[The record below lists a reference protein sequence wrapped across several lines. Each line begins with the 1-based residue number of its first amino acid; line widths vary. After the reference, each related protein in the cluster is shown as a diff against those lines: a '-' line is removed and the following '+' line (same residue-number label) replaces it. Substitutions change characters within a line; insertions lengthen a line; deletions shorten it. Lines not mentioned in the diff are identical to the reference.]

1 MQTKSIT
8 ALSLVFVISM
18 VPAFAQTADTTQ
30 PDLSGCTIFLAN
42 EVYTPFTVTL
52 EHDPAVKKTI
62 TTSHND
68 PASAL
73 QLQGADPT
81 KQEQK
86 NINPKTH
93 MTFSSNDT
101 DNWQVVAQLEHPITN
116 ITTHTLTANLFVG
129 PQQKLV
135 ASQKVFYTGNNFC
148 MLFKLVSTPPIH
160 IMTEAEVVA
169 TAEQVQEA
177 KYKEF
182 NANIEK
188 YTSQATAAGNSA
200 GFLGIVMVILT
211 LVNFVSNRIEK
222 SKLNAAEEKAEL
234 SEKSFKSAVDVQNKL
249 TQAQEMHFNDQVRNQ
264 KEYFVEVAKAVLASA
279 QRSEML
285 VYKGMNDF
293 YMILQEKAKELG
305 MKPMTIKV
313 PEKPIEIDIEALV
326 ESIVN
331 PPKQVV
337 QQTSTTTSSIPVIGK
352 VLDKM
357 QKPKLPDRVQY
368 WYDEFMKGIDE
379 KYKNELPRIWDEN
392 YKEANEN
399 PKSEARAKIEAITQ
413 IIKDNGNAWP

>member
-1 MQTKSIT
+1 MSSKIISGI
-8 ALSLVFVISM
+8 LLVIMISM

-30 PDLSGCTIFLAN
+30 PDLTGCTIFLAN

-101 DNWQVVAQLEHPITN
+101 DDWQVVAQLEHPITN
-116 ITTHTLTANLFVG
+116 TTMHTLTANLFVG

-135 ASQKVFYTGNNFC
+135 SSQKVFYTGNNFC

-169 TAEQVQEA
+169 TAEKVQEA
-177 KYKEF
+177 KYQEF

-222 SKLNAAEEKAEL
+222 SKLSAAEEKAEL
-234 SEKSFKSAVDVQNKL
+234 AEQSFKSAVDVQNKI
-249 TQAQEMHFNDQVRNQ
+249 TQGQEMHFNDQVRNQ
-264 KEYFVEVAKAVLASA
+264 KENFAQVAKSVLESA
-279 QRSEML
+279 QQSQML
-285 VYKGMNDF
+285 TYKAISDF
-293 YMILQEKAKELG
+293 YLILQERAKRWGIQSLPIKAPEPPKELD
-305 MKPMTIKV
+305 
-313 PEKPIEIDIEALV
+313 IDALV

-331 PPKQVV
+331 PPTGVIIE
-337 QQTSTTTSSIPVIGK
+337 SAPTSSNIPVLGK
-352 VLDKM
+352 VLNKI
-357 QKPKLPDRVQY
+357 QKPKLPDRIQY

-379 KYKNELPRIWDEN
+379 KYKGELPRIFDEN
-392 YKEANEN
+392 IKEANQD
-399 PKSEARAKIEAITQ
+399 PKSEARAKCEAILQ